1 MSNLEPTKFDWF
13 VEQDEKSKVDYGGR
27 TWLMGITYQQIKDS
41 FTQMD
46 LFDDDFNECG
56 SGYCG
61 L

>member
-1 MSNLEPTKFDWF
+1 MKTVNSL
-13 VEQDEKSKVDYGGR
+13 SG
-27 TWLMGITYQQIKDS
+27 TWLMGSTYQQIKDS

-46 LFDDDFNECG
+46 LFDDDFDDCD